1 MRIQSGPVIAKEKD
15 TDTHELNQRIVY
27 PRSVREEEATTRTEI
42 IEKVQ
47 LLILSNLAV
56 VTFSCFSEEGS
67 VIGELL
73 LVWERDPVDALQ
85 RVVARVS

>member
-1 MRIQSGPVIAKEKD
+1 
-15 TDTHELNQRIVY
+15 
-27 PRSVREEEATTRTEI
+27 VREEEATTRTEI

-56 VTFSCFSEEGS
+56 VTFSCFGEEGS

-73 LVWERDPVDALQ
+73 LVWERDSVDALQ